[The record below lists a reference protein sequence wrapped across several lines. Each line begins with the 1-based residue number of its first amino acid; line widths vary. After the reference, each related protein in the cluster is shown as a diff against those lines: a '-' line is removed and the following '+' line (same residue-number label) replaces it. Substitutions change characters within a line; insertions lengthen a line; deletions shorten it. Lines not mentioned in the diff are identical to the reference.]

1 MSGGRIMLRIEPLL
15 RAAAGITASTALA
28 GSLLFLGGC
37 GPQPT
42 YQVVETPPPSRIG
55 TVQSVNEVIE
65 QKDPSGAGLIVGGLI
80 GGGLGSLVGSGT
92 GRTVATVVGAAGGA
106 YAGHQVEK
114 NQGQGQVVYQIGVKY
129 DDGTWATI
137 RQASPTGLR
146 VGDRVRVTDRG
157 VELLR

>member
-1 MSGGRIMLRIEPLL
+1 MLTLQR
-15 RAAAGITASTALA
+15 SLA
-28 GSLLFLGGC
+28 GSVAAVAFGAVLLAGC

-42 YQVVETPPPSRIG
+42 YQVVQTPPPARIG
-55 TVQSVNEVIE
+55 TVESVNEVVE
-65 QKDPSGAGLIVGGLI
+65 PKNPSGAGLIVGGLI
-80 GGGLGSLVGSGT
+80 GGGLGSLIGSGT

-114 NQGQGQVVYQIGVKY
+114 GQSQVIYQIGVKY

-146 VGDRVRVTDRG
+146 IGDRVRVTDSG